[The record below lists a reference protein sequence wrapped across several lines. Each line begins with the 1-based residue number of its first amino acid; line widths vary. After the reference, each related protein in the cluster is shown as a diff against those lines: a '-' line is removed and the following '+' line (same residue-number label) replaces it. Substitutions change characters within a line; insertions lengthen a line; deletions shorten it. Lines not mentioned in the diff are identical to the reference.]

1 MGDTPSS
8 THESMSRYPSAKLS
22 SSRRSRDALQVLS
35 LESEALRGHAE
46 VTVFVPPGQH
56 HELPLVLLLH
66 GVYGNHFAWANNG
79 GAHRTAARL
88 IERGLMRPMVLAMPA
103 DGIWGGGEGYAR
115 HRHGDYESWI
125 MEEVVGSVS
134 ETLPE
139 LDLDPPLFL
148 AGLSMGGYA
157 ALRLGAKYGRRILG
171 ISAHSAMTYLTEKG
185 RFLEDPQSGLQ
196 ADKHSVGWW
205 LMRNRAALAPLRFD
219 CGTEDPLIEANR
231 RLHADLTAHGVTHR
245 FQEFPGYHSWDYWAL
260 HLPDT
265 LLFFEDCLRRAAAAA
280 ARR

>member
-1 MGDTPSS
+1 
-8 THESMSRYPSAKLS
+8 MSRYPSVKLS
-22 SSRRSRDALQVLS
+22 DSRRSRDALQVLS
-35 LESEALRGHAE
+35 LESEALRGHAD
-46 VTVFVPPGQH
+46 VTVFVPPGTH
-56 HELPLVLLLH
+56 HDLPLVLLLH

-125 MEEVVGSVS
+125 MEE
-134 ETLPE
+134 
-139 LDLDPPLFL
+139 
-148 AGLSMGGYA
+148 
-157 ALRLGAKYGRRILG
+157 LGAKYGRLILG
-171 ISAHSAMTYLTEKG
+171 ISAHSAMTYLAEKG
-185 RFLEDPQSGLQ
+185 RFVEDPMSGLQ
-196 ADKHSVGWW
+196 TDKHSVGWW

-245 FQEFPGYHSWDYWAL
+245 YQEFPGYHSWDYWAL

-265 LLFFEDCLRRAAAAA
+265 LLFFEDCLRRGAAAAT
-280 ARR
+280 RR